1 MSRFTQRQHTARVLE
16 ALEGRVKQFRRR
28 EELWPLRVPSEP
40 ILIDS
45 VVDEAL
51 GSEGRGFDA
60 DALRTRTLLQLQW
73 DAEAM
78 WEVWMIA
85 LPSKTKVYFD
95 SDGHETRILASG
107 GRNEGDEND
116 RVFLQLLAET
126 AGAAFGTSAVLRRSA
141 FLGTSAR
148 LLCYPGEISGPT
160 VGDGGGDDLR
170 GLVVVRVQEVRLQRR
185 VARDRRSPSPI
196 RTAAR
201 LSTGRRGVAWHRAQ
215 VARVIRFIPRRPSS
229 AARRRSASSRHP

>member
-1 MSRFTQRQHTARVLE
+1 MNRFTERQHTARVLE

-45 VVDEAL
+45 VIDEAL
-51 GSEGRGFDA
+51 GSEGRTFDA
-60 DALRTRTLLQLQW
+60 DALRARTLLQLEW

-126 AGAAFGTSAVLRRSA
+126 AGAAFGIEFSGGAPARVRSSIPDRA
-141 FLGTSAR
+141 FLVEFFVNLFEVTG
-148 LLCYPGEISGPT
+148 GEES
-160 VGDGGGDDLR
+160 
-170 GLVVVRVQEVRLQRR
+170 VR
-185 VARDRRSPSPI
+185 
-196 RTAAR
+196 AAIAER
-201 LSTGRRGVAWHRAQ
+201 H
-215 VARVIRFIPRRPSS
+215 RPSDLPRDFQQDVEEWLGTALKS
-229 AARRRSASSRHP
+229 PA